1 MTAERDGQRPRPDR
15 ISITDKRRIDPD
27 TGKVREH
34 LPDPVEVTGESQ
46 STPPEGGTPADAATS
61 AGAESDRVTELTEDL
76 QRVQAEYANYRRRVE
91 RDRRA
96 ATETAVAAV
105 LTDLLEVLDDVDL
118 ARAHGDLDGPFA
130 VLAGKLTDTLTRAGL
145 VAFGEVGDRFDPALH
160 EAVHH
165 EGEGADPIVDT
176 VLRRG
181 YRLGDRRVLRTALVT
196 VADRPPEGSSS
207 GEHPDSGTEAD
218 RGDQTPP
225 VDG

>member
-1 MTAERDGQRPRPDR
+1 MTAERDGQRPRQER
-15 ISITDKRRIDPD
+15 ISITDKRRVDPD
-27 TGKVREH
+27 IGKVREH
-34 LPDPVEVTGESQ
+34 LPDPVEVTAQSQ
-46 STPPEGGTPADAATS
+46 TTQEGDASADAVVE
-61 AGAESDRVTELTEDL
+61 AGVESDRVTELTEDL

-118 ARAHGDLDGPFA
+118 ARAHGDLEGPFA
-130 VLAGKLTDTLTRAGL
+130 AVAGKLTDTLNRAGL
-145 VAFGEVGDRFDPALH
+145 AAFGEVGDHFDPALH

-165 EGEGADPIVDT
+165 EGDGVDPIVET

-196 VADRPPEGSSS
+196 VADRPPKGPSS
-207 GEHPDSGTEAD
+207 GGHPDPGTGAD
-218 RGDQTPP
+218 QGGPATTDE
-225 VDG
+225 